1 MTKSSIKTTSSANTV
16 VLNGPTDADEE
27 RPDLHSFTEH
37 LLESAPNGY
46 EPSEQF
52 LATVYA
58 GFCEGNSFVI
68 HFEPEVIELHFG
80 PVPGRH
86 TIH

>member
-1 MTKSSIKTTSSANTV
+1 MANSSTKTTSSANTL
-16 VLNGPTDADEE
+16 VLNGPTGADEE
-27 RPDLHSFTEH
+27 RPDFDSFAEQ
-37 LLESAPNGY
+37 LLESAPDGY

-52 LATVYA
+52 LQTAYA

-68 HFEPEVIELHFG
+68 HFDPEVIELHFG
-80 PVPGRH
+80 PVPGRD